1 MVLVANYTEHHLLL
15 ILNSNTTGEEKRCG
29 IFEQHQLFLINKS
42 IELNLQFANTT
53 LPGLG
58 VSTSLLVRETSSTAN
73 SSVKQRTK
81 HTPHAGSHDGKYISK
96 QTKQLV

>member
-42 IELNLQFANTT
+42 IELNL
-53 LPGLG
+53 
-58 VSTSLLVRETSSTAN
+58 
-73 SSVKQRTK
+73 
-81 HTPHAGSHDGKYISK
+81 
-96 QTKQLV
+96 